1 MITLSLLET
10 IPEREALLRRLTDAG
25 YSIRVHTVPRPLT
38 EDEVAQMLPGVR
50 GWICGTDRF
59 SRKALGGADRLEV
72 LARSGVGYDA
82 IDVEACNE
90 LGIAIA
96 TTPGANNL
104 AVAECSLGL
113 IFALAR
119 ELVWADKV
127 TRRRKW
133 ERGLLNGTS
142 PVGKTLGIVGIGAIG
157 ATLAKLALGVGMRV
171 QYYDA
176 LGPVGPRDIAAKY
189 VEFEELLRTSDY
201 VSLHV
206 PLGAQTHHLISTKQL
221 AMMKNSAYLINT
233 SRGPIVDEAALAEA
247 LRERRIAGAALDV
260 FEKEPIDPNNP
271 LFEFEDRIILT
282 PHIAGVSAESKT
294 AMLQMAI
301 DNTLAILAGETPP
314 TIVNQPKKVARR

>member
-1 MITLSLLET
+1 M
-10 IPEREALLRRLTDAG
+10 LRRLTDAG
-25 YSIRVHTVPRPLT
+25 YSIRVHTIPRPLR
-38 EDEVAQMLPGVR
+38 EDEVAEMLPGVR

-59 SRKALGGADRLEV
+59 SRKALAAADRLEI

-104 AVAECSLGL
+104 AVAEFSLGL
-113 IFALAR
+113 VFALAR
-119 ELVWADKV
+119 ELVWGDKV

-133 ERGLLNGTS
+133 ERGLTNGHS
-142 PVGKTLGIVGIGAIG
+142 PLGKMLGIVGFGAIG

-176 LGPVGPRDIAAKY
+176 LGSVTHGVDAKY

-206 PLGAQTHHLISTKQL
+206 PLAPETQHLISTKQL
-221 AMMKNSAYLINT
+221 RTMKPSAYLINT
-233 SRGPIVDEAALAEA
+233 SRCPIVDEVALCEA

-260 FEKEPIDPNNP
+260 FEREPIDPNSP
-271 LFEFEDRIILT
+271 LFDFEDRLIMT
-282 PHIAGVSAESKT
+282 PHLAGVSEESKT
-294 AMLQMAI
+294 AMLRMAI

-314 TIVNQPKKVARR
+314 TIVNHPKKVARR